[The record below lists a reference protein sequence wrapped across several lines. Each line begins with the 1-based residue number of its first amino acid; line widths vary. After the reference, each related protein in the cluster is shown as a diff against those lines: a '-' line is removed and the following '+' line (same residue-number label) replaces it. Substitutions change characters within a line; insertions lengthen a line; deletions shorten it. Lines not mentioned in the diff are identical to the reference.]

1 MDKDEK
7 DELGAGYSLDDFGLN
22 FDENAGNLAQDSAN
36 QTNALNLQKTR
47 KSHKDT
53 HADSHL
59 DSRIDSQDLHKS
71 SAQGDES
78 NDSHNYAPQFQGFD
92 FSKAVY
98 ESNESSESSADLGTN
113 FSVEISANTHQNI
126 ANSVIT
132 QDEKELLLAPI
143 QARLDKKSEII
154 ALFVA
159 YLILFFVLL
168 LFMPQVYLAN
178 NIYYA
183 SKNINYLKSQREAL
197 RDENGDLQQKLESL
211 KFNFLTLEIEE
222 IK

>member
-1 MDKDEK
+1 MDKK
-7 DELGAGYSLDDFGLN
+7 DELGKGYSLDDFGLS
-22 FDENAGNLAQDSAN
+22 FDDKSSASSDSADKI
-36 QTNALNLQKTR
+36 NALDLDKLRESHLQSDSP
-47 KSHKDT
+47 KSLESIANKNSDL
-53 HADSHL
+53 ADSH
-59 DSRIDSQDLHKS
+59 D
-71 SAQGDES
+71 
-78 NDSHNYAPQFQGFD
+78 YAPQFQGFD
-92 FSKAVY
+92 FSEAAY
-98 ESNESSESSADLGTN
+98 DDLGHSESDTN
-113 FSVEISANTHQNI
+113 ISIETNENPRPSVFI
-126 ANSVIT
+126 A
-132 QDEKELLLAPI
+132 DEKDTILQP
-143 QARLDKKSEII
+143 LDKRLNKQSEIG

-159 YLILFFVLL
+159 YAILFLVLL

>member
-1 MDKDEK
+1 MDKK
-7 DELGAGYSLDDFGLN
+7 DELGEGYSLDDFGLS
-22 FDENAGNLAQDSAN
+22 FDDKSASASSPSADKI
-36 QTNALNLQKTR
+36 NALDLDKLR
-47 KSHKDT
+47 ESHLGVDSPKSLESVANKNSDL
-53 HADSHL
+53 ADSH
-59 DSRIDSQDLHKS
+59 
-71 SAQGDES
+71 
-78 NDSHNYAPQFQGFD
+78 NNYAPQFQGFD
-92 FSKAVY
+92 FSEAAY
-98 ESNESSESSADLGTN
+98 DDLEQGAESSISIETNENPRPSA
-113 FSVEISANTHQNI
+113 FI
-126 ANSVIT
+126 A
-132 QDEKELLLAPI
+132 DEKDAILQP
-143 QARLDKKSEII
+143 LDKRLNKQSEIG

-159 YLILFFVLL
+159 YAILFLVLL

>member
-1 MDKDEK
+1 MDKK
-7 DELGAGYSLDDFGLN
+7 DELGKGYSLDDFGLS
-22 FDENAGNLAQDSAN
+22 FDDKNTLDSSDSADKI
-36 QTNALNLQKTR
+36 NALDLDKLRESHLQSDSP
-47 KSHKDT
+47 KSLETIANKNNDL
-53 HADSHL
+53 ADSH
-59 DSRIDSQDLHKS
+59 D
-71 SAQGDES
+71 
-78 NDSHNYAPQFQGFD
+78 YAPQFQGFD
-92 FSKAVY
+92 FSEAAY
-98 ESNESSESSADLGTN
+98 DDLGHSESDTN
-113 FSVEISANTHQNI
+113 ISIETNENPRPSVFI
-126 ANSVIT
+126 A
-132 QDEKELLLAPI
+132 DEKDAILQP
-143 QARLDKKSEII
+143 LDKRLNKQSEIG

-159 YLILFFVLL
+159 YAILFLVLL

>member
-1 MDKDEK
+1 MDKK
-7 DELGAGYSLDDFGLN
+7 DELGNGYSLDDFGLN
-22 FDENAGNLAQDSAN
+22 YSEDSGDSRPSDDEI
-36 QTNALNLQKTR
+36 NALDLEKLR
-47 KSHKDT
+47 KK
-53 HADSHL
+53 HL
-59 DSRIDSQDLHKS
+59 DSHIDSHDS
-71 SAQGDES
+71 QGDFAL
-78 NDSHNYAPQFQGFD
+78 DSHNYAPQFKGFD
-92 FSKAVY
+92 FSKEAY
-98 ESNESSESSADLGTN
+98 KDLQQNEHFNAENDEPLLP
-113 FSVEISANTHQNI
+113 SVNG
-126 ANSVIT
+126 
-132 QDEKELLLAPI
+132 DEKAMLLQP
-143 QARLDKKSEII
+143 QQFDKKIDKQSEIG

-159 YLILFFVLL
+159 YAILFLILL

>member
-1 MDKDEK
+1 MDKK
-7 DELGAGYSLDDFGLN
+7 DELGNGYSLDDFGLN
-22 FDENAGNLAQDSAN
+22 YSVESGDSRPSDDKI
-36 QTNALNLQKTR
+36 NALDLEKLRKKHLASHNLD
-47 KSHKDT
+47 SSDFDLHNLG
-53 HADSHL
+53 DSH
-59 DSRIDSQDLHKS
+59 DL
-71 SAQGDES
+71 QGDFS
-78 NDSHNYAPQFQGFD
+78 PDSHDYAPQFKGFD
-92 FSKAVY
+92 FSKEAY
-98 ESNESSESSADLGTN
+98 KDLQNEHFSAENDAPLR
-113 FSVEISANTHQNI
+113 II
-126 ANSVIT
+126 
-132 QDEKELLLAPI
+132 DEKEMLLQP
-143 QARLDKKSEII
+143 QQFNKKLDKQSEIG

-159 YLILFFVLL
+159 YAILFFILL

>member
-1 MDKDEK
+1 MDKK
-7 DELGAGYSLDDFGLN
+7 DELGNGYSLDDFGLN
-22 FDENAGNLAQDSAN
+22 YSEDSGESRPSDDEI
-36 QTNALNLQKTR
+36 NALDLEKLR
-47 KSHKDT
+47 KK
-53 HADSHL
+53 HL
-59 DSRIDSQDLHKS
+59 DSHNLGDSHDLDLGDLDLHDSQGNF
-71 SAQGDES
+71 AP
-78 NDSHNYAPQFQGFD
+78 DSHDYAPQFKGFD
-92 FSKAVY
+92 FSKEAY
-98 ESNESSESSADLGTN
+98 KDLQSEH
-113 FSVEISANTHQNI
+113 FSVENDAPLRP
-126 ANSVIT
+126 SVSNG
-132 QDEKELLLAPI
+132 DEKAMLL
-143 QARLDKKSEII
+143 QAQQFDKKIDKQSEIV

-159 YLILFFVLL
+159 YAILFLILL

>member
-1 MDKDEK
+1 MDKK
-7 DELGAGYSLDDFGLN
+7 DELGDGYSLDDFGLS
-22 FDENAGNLAQDSAN
+22 FDDKNASISSDSADKI
-36 QTNALNLQKTR
+36 NALDLEKLR
-47 KSHKDT
+47 ESH
-53 HADSHL
+53 
-59 DSRIDSQDLHKS
+59 SQTDLR
-71 SAQGDES
+71 ES
-78 NDSHNYAPQFQGFD
+78 IANKNSDLADSHNYAPQFQGFD
-92 FSKAVY
+92 FSKVAY
-98 ESNESSESSADLGTN
+98 DDLEHSESSV
-113 FSVEISANTHQNI
+113 SVESNANPRVFSAN
-126 ANSVIT
+126 
-132 QDEKELLLAPI
+132 EKDAILQP
-143 QARLDKKSEII
+143 LDKRLSKQSEIV

-159 YLILFFVLL
+159 YAILFFVLL

>member
-1 MDKDEK
+1 MNKK
-7 DELGAGYSLDDFGLN
+7 DELGEGYSLDDFGLS
-22 FDENAGNLAQDSAN
+22 FDEDAGGSRRDALDLSDSADKI
-36 QTNALNLQKTR
+36 NALDLEKLR
-47 KSHKDT
+47 KSHLG
-53 HADSHL
+53 ADSHKAKP
-59 DSRIDSQDLHKS
+59 S
-71 SAQGDES
+71 GES
-78 NDSHNYAPQFQGFD
+78 KNNESKNGESHDYAPQFQGFD
-92 FSKAVY
+92 FSEVAY
-98 ESNESSESSADLGTN
+98 DEFSGDSEFGGESSPNITIETNANPRPSVFSNSA
-113 FSVEISANTHQNI
+113 
-126 ANSVIT
+126 
-132 QDEKELLLAPI
+132 DEKEALLQPLDR
-143 QARLDKKSEII
+143 RLSKQSEIG

-159 YLILFFVLL
+159 YAILFLILL

>member
-1 MDKDEK
+1 MDKK
-7 DELGAGYSLDDFGLN
+7 DELGKGYSLDDFGLS
-22 FDENAGNLAQDSAN
+22 FDDKNASNSSDSADKI
-36 QTNALNLQKTR
+36 NALDLEKLR
-47 KSHKDT
+47 E
-53 HADSHL
+53 SHL
-59 DSRIDSQDLHKS
+59 QTDLPR
-71 SAQGDES
+71 ES
-78 NDSHNYAPQFQGFD
+78 TANNSDLADSHNYAPQFQGFD
-92 FSKAVY
+92 FSEAAY
-98 ESNESSESSADLGTN
+98 EEHSAESDISIETNTNPSIFSANEKDAILQPLDKRLSKQS
-113 FSVEISANTHQNI
+113 EIS
-126 ANSVIT
+126 
-132 QDEKELLLAPI
+132 
-143 QARLDKKSEII
+143 

-159 YLILFFVLL
+159 YAILILVLL

>member
-1 MDKDEK
+1 MDKMEK
-7 DELGAGYSLDDFGLN
+7 DELDSGYSLDDFGLN
-22 FDENAGNLAQDSAN
+22 FDAEDSG
-36 QTNALNLQKTR
+36 TPSESHDVTDKINALDLEKLR
-47 KSHKDT
+47 ET
-53 HADSHL
+53 HSDSHSL
-59 DSRIDSQDLHKS
+59 QGES
-71 SAQGDES
+71 SDAHD
-78 NDSHNYAPQFQGFD
+78 YAPQFQGFD
-92 FSKAVY
+92 FSKEAY
-98 ESNESSESSADLGTN
+98 SEFSIEQSGESSVETN
-113 FSVEISANTHQNI
+113 AQSRPSVFS
-126 ANSVIT
+126 
-132 QDEKELLLAPI
+132 DEREMLLHPQKLHK
-143 QARLDKKSEII
+143 QSEIG

-159 YLILFFVLL
+159 YAILFFILL